1 MQSTRNNSIS
11 KTILA
16 IITIF
21 FVTAILAEPSLLI
34 GYRTTAQ
41 VHSGGNIQFA
51 SHNPPPFEILDIS
64 PLTKPPLTPTPTP
77 VPTSRGL
84 MYRNPNNPHRWM
96 LDGKPFHPIG
106 FGDCVYVRGANNA
119 ILMGFDGEQSL
130 NFTDLDTYFKAYSD
144 AGFNFLRISV
154 GNCSF
159 PLDLMSENW
168 ALMDAYIGKARQYG
182 FQIQF
187 CFFNT
192 NPDTN
197 QLEYVKKCVQRYG
210 KDIAIWEVCNETTVS
225 DASDAAV
232 SVVANFVKSIDA
244 KKRPVTVSHH
254 PNQYPY
260 LRDIPALDLISP
272 HWYQEDDSEFSL
284 DKDIV
289 DRFVYLK
296 AWGKPVIAG
305 EYGLSS
311 ANWSQVSALQMRL
324 ASWSAFFNEV
334 GLCFWNTSWDKN
346 LKQEGNSNIYLGK
359 QERSFIKV
367 LSDFTKQVPGNV
379 KIANIMVNKP
389 DSVRAYALSSGN
401 GYFAY
406 LHAFTNHRSQTNGIS
421 ITIESKTAGYATWIE
436 SSTGRVLATGKVSA
450 GRQTLPVPPF
460 LIDVALKV
468 SSSPSVKK

>member
-21 FVTAILAEPSLLI
+21 FITAILAEPSLLI
-34 GYRTTAQ
+34 GYRMTAQ
-41 VHSGGNIQFA
+41 VHNGGNIQSA

-64 PLTKPPLTPTPTP
+64 PLTKPPVTPTPTR
-77 VPTSRGL
+77 VPTSQGL

-119 ILMGFDGEQSL
+119 ILMGFDGEQSPK
-130 NFTDLDTYFKAYSD
+130 FTDLDTYFKAYSD

-168 ALMDAYIGKARQYG
+168 ALMDTYIGKARQYG

-192 NPDTN
+192 NADLQ
-197 QLEYVKKCVQRYG
+197 QLEYVRKCVKRYETAV
-210 KDIAIWEVCNETTVS
+210 AIWEVCNETNSS
-225 DASDAAV
+225 DAVV
-232 SVVANFVKSIDA
+232 SVVADFVKSIDA

-367 LSDFTKQVPGNV
+367 LSDFTKQVPGDV